1 MVSVLNWEVFILDLE
16 TGKKIFE
23 KIKPLFTDYDVIKN
37 LIPDSILVGSD
48 EHLHFITLVS
58 LIGYADDLYKVVEAA
73 NMTYE
78 DPNTRYLFYP
88 EEVVLVADNDFRKYA
103 YDMKKYKLVKRVL
116 NDVAHWYE
124 LCRVIVS
131 EHDGKLLGLFI
142 DSEYDAHVIYQ
153 KLKNDKWEYTK
164 GHFLPKYMVLGDD
177 KIYPMWFILLKSC
190 GIPLRNLEKVPMPIT
205 DEIIRLFNITGIT
218 ESSDSAVVS
227 EL

>member
-1 MVSVLNWEVFILDLE
+1 
-16 TGKKIFE
+16 
-23 KIKPLFTDYDVIKN
+23 
-37 LIPDSILVGSD
+37 
-48 EHLHFITLVS
+48 
-58 LIGYADDLYKVVEAA
+58 
-73 NMTYE
+73 MTYE

-227 EL
+227 ELQEDISEQTQIDKLKAYRQFVNLYNVFCKKYYSRHKCSGKDECPIGEFCKAESIE